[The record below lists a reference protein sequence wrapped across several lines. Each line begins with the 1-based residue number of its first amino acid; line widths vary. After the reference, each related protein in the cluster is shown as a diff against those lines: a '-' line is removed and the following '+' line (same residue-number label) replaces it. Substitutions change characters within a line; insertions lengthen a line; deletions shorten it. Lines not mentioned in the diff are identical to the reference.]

1 MSDNGDLCELWYHN
15 ENKGA
20 EYDARGIFLTYTC
33 PLCHEYKM
41 ARYRPDVLNNPA
53 YEAVE
58 DIDGDDEEGY
68 IPDPN
73 CIWDMQDIVEDN

>member
-15 ENKGA
+15 ENKSA

-41 ARYRPDVLNNPA
+41 ARYRPDVLNNPS
-53 YEAVE
+53 YEADE
-58 DIDGDDEEGY
+58 DIYGDDE
-68 IPDPN
+68 D
-73 CIWDMQDIVEDN
+73 IWDMQDIVEDN